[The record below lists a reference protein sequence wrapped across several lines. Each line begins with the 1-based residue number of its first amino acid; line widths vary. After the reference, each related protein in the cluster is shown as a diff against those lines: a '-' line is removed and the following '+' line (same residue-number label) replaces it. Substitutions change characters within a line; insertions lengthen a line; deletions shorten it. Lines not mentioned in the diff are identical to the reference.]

1 MFTLFFL
8 FAIIPMNLKVPCFFF
23 IKEAVRPKGGVRMNK
38 YEIMF
43 IVRANLEEK
52 EIKDAAKTYESLL
65 KDMKAGSVSL
75 KDLGSK
81 KFANPI
87 QKEVR
92 GNYYLLN
99 TECNASTIIELN
111 RRMKIDER
119 ILRYLITKE
128 EE

>member
-1 MFTLFFL
+1 
-8 FAIIPMNLKVPCFFF
+8 
-23 IKEAVRPKGGVRMNK
+23 MNK

-52 EIKDAAKTYESLL
+52 EIKDTAKTYESFL

-111 RRMKIDER
+111 RRMKIDEKV
-119 ILRYLITKE
+119 LRYLITRE

>member
-1 MFTLFFL
+1 
-8 FAIIPMNLKVPCFFF
+8 
-23 IKEAVRPKGGVRMNK
+23 MNK

-52 EIKDAAKTYESLL
+52 DIKEAAKTYESFL
-65 KDMKAGSVSL
+65 KDMKSGSVSL

-99 TECNASTIIELN
+99 TECNAATIIELS

>member
-1 MFTLFFL
+1 
-8 FAIIPMNLKVPCFFF
+8 
-23 IKEAVRPKGGVRMNK
+23 MNK

-43 IVRANLEEK
+43 IVKSNLEEK
-52 EIKDAAKTYESLL
+52 EIKDTAKTYESFL
-65 KDMKAGSVSL
+65 KDMKSGSVSL

-87 QKEVR
+87 KKEVR

-99 TECNASTIIELN
+99 TECNTTTITELN

-119 ILRYLITKE
+119 IIRYLIIRE